1 MGRIILILIL
11 TFHVSYPVHSQ
22 QEFNF
27 IEINRVT
34 FELYQA
40 GAWKELI
47 STGEKAL
54 KGGIDY
60 FYLRM
65 RLGIASYET
74 GDYSRAI
81 RHFTRALEF
90 NSTDDTAMEYLYFAY
105 RLYGRDME
113 AHNVSRGFSGSLKN
127 KLSYRR
133 NVIRSFSLNATGSF
147 LQDAGIIDNYSYD
160 DDREPD
166 GFQSVTRDFMYFGAS
181 LEHDAGRLLKLTHS
195 PGMLSKSYLL
205 YTRDETQTELT
216 RDARLSQFQYYVSGR
231 LLLGNGA
238 YLIPAIHY
246 LAVRIPYETTVA
258 GRFGRT
264 FRMQQH
270 YFNHDVATSLGLEKY
285 YGKVRPGITAGYSY
299 INRHPHLQGSFTFS
313 WFPHGNLNLYSI
325 SDITLYSPLSGD
337 DTNGKRILSQEI
349 GFRTFPWLWVE
360 LSGSWGERE
369 NFAGARAYLVYNDP
383 MVIRER
389 YGITIISPFNGAMEL
404 TIHYGY
410 YLKESRF
417 TADSAVGDVPVNPIE
432 LNTHKISGGIK
443 WNF

>member
-1 MGRIILILIL
+1 MGRIILILVL
-11 TFHVSYPVHSQ
+11 AFQALNPVHSQ

-27 IEINRVT
+27 TEINRVT
-34 FELYQA
+34 YELYQK

-54 KGGIDY
+54 KEGVDY

-74 GDYSRAI
+74 SDYSRAI

-90 NSTDDTAMEYLYFAY
+90 NSTDDTAKEYLYFAY

-113 AHNVSRGFSGSLKN
+113 AHNISQHFSGSLKS
-127 KLSYRR
+127 KLPHRR
-133 NVIRSFSLNATGSF
+133 NAVRSFSLNATGSF
-147 LQDAGIIDNYSYD
+147 LQDAGIVDDFSYD
-160 DDREPD
+160 GDPETY
-166 GFQSVTRDFMYFGAS
+166 GFQSVTRNFMYFGAS

-195 PGMLSKSYLL
+195 PGMLTKSYLL
-205 YTRDETQTELT
+205 YTRDDAEAELT

-231 LLLGNGA
+231 ILLGNGA
-238 YLIPAIHY
+238 YLIPAVHY

-258 GRFGRT
+258 GRFGRPLLL
-264 FRMQQH
+264 QQH

-299 INRHPHLQGSFTFS
+299 INRQPQVQGSFSFS
-313 WFPHGNLNLYSI
+313 WFPYGNLNLYSI
-325 SDITLYSPLSGD
+325 SDITLSSRLSGD
-337 DTNGKRILSQEI
+337 NINGKQIFSQDI
-349 GFRTFPWLWVE
+349 GFRVFHWLWAE
-360 LSGSWGERE
+360 LGGSWGERE
-369 NFAGARAYLVYNDP
+369 NFADSRAYLVYNDP
-383 MVIRER
+383 MVTRER
-389 YGITIISPFNGAMEL
+389 YTIAIIAPFNGTMEL
-404 TIHYGY
+404 TIHYNY

-417 TADSAVGDVPVNPIE
+417 IADSPSGGVPVNPIE